1 MQQTFPCS
9 KCGTQIRIGRL
20 FCQKCGQRFQYNCP
34 CCKASVDDRFSVCPY
49 CHTSLSWP
57 TQQTQPQSS
66 AYQQKQTQNY
76 GYTEKGADDLIRCPQ
91 CKKKR
96 TLQFNNYT
104 GLYECN
110 RCKRKFT
117 ISEITS
123 KRAPISPKWAK
134 KPRKTKQAKRNVRIN
149 AKAIFSTLQKIL
161 IFASIIVI
169 TAIIIT
175 AVCMFISNTLQVY
188 ALVGVLIL
196 GSIFLGLCLHS
207 FTRRRL
213 TFTRFF
219 LVFLFSFMFIILSSS
234 YLDLRTLDDIKNNIA
249 SAFSIPQGQFREN
262 LDLIVQRTELKTVEV
277 EKNEDKSTPTQTT
290 PPPETTPNIPDIS
303 TQEPSE
309 NYVLVRGAILVGA
322 DGHYIT
328 LKNNP
333 DAVDP
338 SWEQLK
344 SFLLKDNT
352 DQIPYDFGEFVCAD
366 FAERLH
372 NNAELAGIK
381 AAYVCVRLGPCSYYL
396 TGGGHAL
403 NAFQTND
410 QGLVYIDC
418 TGFNPSVNADKI
430 VDVTIGEDYIP
441 QSIFPQPGWSS
452 IWGDMGEVEDIETI
466 EW

>member
-1 MQQTFPCS
+1 MRQEFRCPR
-9 KCGTQIRIGRL
+9 CGTANNIGQRV
-20 FCQKCGQRFQYNCP
+20 CQNCGQGFQYNCP
-34 CCKASVDDRFSVCPY
+34 YCKASVDDRFSTCPN
-49 CHTSLSWP
+49 CHTPLNWP

-76 GYTEKGADDLIRCPQ
+76 GSTEKGNYDLLRCPQ

-104 GLYECN
+104 GLYECS

-134 KPRKTKQAKRNVRIN
+134 KPRKTKQYKGNVRIN
-149 AKAIFSTLQKIL
+149 AKTIFSTLQKIL

-175 AVCMFISNTLQVY
+175 SVCMFISSTLQVY

-207 FTRRRL
+207 LARRRL

-219 LVFLFSFMFIILSSS
+219 LVFLFSVIFIILSAS
-234 YLDLRTLDDIKNNIA
+234 YLDLRTPDDIKNNIS
-249 SAFSIPQGQFREN
+249 SAFSIPEGQFREN
-262 LDLIVQRTELKTVEV
+262 IDLIVQRTELKTVEAD
-277 EKNEDKSTPTQTT
+277 NIDDKSAPAQTT
-290 PPPETTPNIPDIS
+290 PPSETAPNVPDIN
-303 TQEPSE
+303 TQKSSE
-309 NYVLVRGAILVGA
+309 HYVLVRGAILVGA
-322 DGHYIT
+322 DGHCIT
-328 LKNNP
+328 IKNNP
-333 DAVDP
+333 NAVDP

-352 DQIPYDFGEFVCAD
+352 DQIPYDFGKFVCAD

-381 AAYVCVRLGPCSYYL
+381 AAYVCVYLGPCSYYL

-410 QGLVYIDC
+410 RGLIYIDC
-418 TGFNPSVNADKI
+418 TGFKPGINADKI
-430 VDVTIGEDYIP
+430 VDVTVGKEYIP

-452 IWGDMGEVEDIETI
+452 IWGDMGKVEDIETI